1 MQTNK
6 ASAILTIRVRSVKRC
21 KGPLEKKEFNKGKC
35 TKPCMW
41 YPSRFL
47 RVKDIITN
55 LPKEWEPGTEIGA
68 VHYEIL
74 DYCHF
79 KTLLCFLSTD
89 WTVPLHLQ
97 HFFSTSCIKYK
108 LSVPHCLLSV
118 CEDLGEEW
126 VADKD
131 LDYGRYPLKL
141 LTQFGLILSFILIS
155 IIYIFCLLKLK
166 PMWIF
171 FRN

>member
-1 MQTNK
+1 M
-6 ASAILTIRVRSVKRC
+6 
-21 KGPLEKKEFNKGKC
+21 
-35 TKPCMW
+35 
-41 YPSRFL
+41 
-47 RVKDIITN
+47 
-55 LPKEWEPGTEIGA
+55 
-68 VHYEIL
+68 HYEIL

-108 LSVPHCLLSV
+108 LPVPHCLLSV

-141 LTQFGLILSFILIS
+141 LIQFGHILSFILIF
-155 IIYIFCLLKLK
+155 IIYIYFLSVEIKVNVN
-166 PMWIF
+166 F
-171 FRN
+171 F